1 MELPRKWL
9 NKDELPGSL
18 ALQCVLSAPELVCLS
33 LPEGRCSWLPLLLSF
48 TEGWGGLAGPPALG
62 VSRLRD
68 GTS

>member
-9 NKDELPGSL
+9 NTDEHPGSL
-18 ALQCVLSAPELVCLS
+18 ALKYVLLAPVLVCLL
-33 LPEGRCSWLPLLLSF
+33 LPGGRCSRLPLLLSF
-48 TEGWGGLAGPPALG
+48 TGGWGGLAGPPALG